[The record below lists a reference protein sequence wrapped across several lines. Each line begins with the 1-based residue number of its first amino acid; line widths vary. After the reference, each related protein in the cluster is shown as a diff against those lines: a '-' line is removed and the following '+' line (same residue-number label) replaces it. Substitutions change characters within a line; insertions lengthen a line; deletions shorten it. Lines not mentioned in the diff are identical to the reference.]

1 MKPGIQK
8 VNVVS
13 LRLASLWK
21 LNLNLSK
28 HLNIQAFIQAVL
40 MSGRRHKKL
49 NLLIDFWN
57 SIFMKF
63 YFIAYWHWT
72 CIQNKLAYKFPS
84 ILNYFFVP
92 QMWKKKKTDNNKTAW
107 TNAWYSIY
115 VHSTAGRNLIFC
127 FNIQATQPRKCF
139 STYPWPST
147 WQVSIPITNFIFLVG
162 FLFFSCHSKMPKTPK
177 MLMKDKYWCI
187 MHGYLKVILFFL

>member
-1 MKPGIQK
+1 MLTVKWGKRRYVRLFCDQFWKVICRFKVMKPGIQK

-63 YFIAYWHWT
+63 YFTAYWHWT

-92 QMWKKKKTDNNKTAW
+92 QMWKKNKTQ
-107 TNAWYSIY
+107 S
-115 VHSTAGRNLIFC
+115 L
-127 FNIQATQPRKCF
+127 
-139 STYPWPST
+139 
-147 WQVSIPITNFIFLVG
+147 
-162 FLFFSCHSKMPKTPK
+162 
-177 MLMKDKYWCI
+177 
-187 MHGYLKVILFFL
+187 LKNGQ